1 MVLDDYFSSAEFLA
15 SMEAGAAFDGS
26 MASPIS
32 TPTTPMTG
40 APQFIMGTPLATDS
54 GIGLNYMSSSNSNN
68 NQDGDDDVF
77 VDGNN
82 LCEFSIFENNVEF
95 PLYTLLIKFIL
106 PLHLFFS

>member
-15 SMEAGAAFDGS
+15 SIEAGAAFDGS
-26 MASPIS
+26 MVSPIS

-40 APQFIMGTPLATDS
+40 APQFVMGTPLATDS
-54 GIGLNYMSSSNSNN
+54 GIGLNYMSSANNN

-82 LCEFSIFENNVEF
+82 LCKLNF
-95 PLYTLLIKFIL
+95 
-106 PLHLFFS
+106 